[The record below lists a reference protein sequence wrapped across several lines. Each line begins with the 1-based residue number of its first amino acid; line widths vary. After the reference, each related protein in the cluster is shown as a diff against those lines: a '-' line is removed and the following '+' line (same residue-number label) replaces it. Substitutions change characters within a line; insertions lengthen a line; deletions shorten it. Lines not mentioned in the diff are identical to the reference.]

1 MLGFD
6 PQGLLLGGSLL
17 TLLIL
22 PLLFW
27 VAISKHHAALSEA
40 EE

>member
-6 PQGLLLGGSLL
+6 PQSLLLGGSLL
-17 TLLIL
+17 TLLLL

-27 VAISKHHAALSEA
+27 VAISKHHAAIGET